1 MFREVPLG
9 FSTCKCYGLDVV
21 NAFCPPDE
29 GDLDKDDPLIPE
41 LLVDEEAPVVEVSRL
56 LGNNEKDDV
65 VVSMVVKGV
74 TVASDVLI
82 EAPSI

>member
-1 MFREVPLG
+1 MFREVLFV
-9 FSTCKCYGLDVV
+9 FSTCKCYGLDVI
-21 NAFCPPDE
+21 NAFGPPDE
-29 GDLDKDDPLIPE
+29 GDLDKDVTLIPD
-41 LLVDEEAPVVEVSRL
+41 LLVDEEAPAVEVRRL

-65 VVSMVVKGV
+65 VGSMVVKGV